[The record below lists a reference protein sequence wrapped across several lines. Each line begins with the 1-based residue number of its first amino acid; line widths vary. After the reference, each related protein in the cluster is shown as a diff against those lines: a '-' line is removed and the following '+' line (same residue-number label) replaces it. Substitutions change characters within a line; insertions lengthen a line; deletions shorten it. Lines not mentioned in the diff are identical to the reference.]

1 MNKTPKHLKYKL
13 VWLNRNIAY
22 NSISVLLC
30 RKKTWVYQEV
40 CHAHLL
46 KVFLRVWCP
55 ELSSPKTLDWL
66 HHSVSIYCCF
76 LKQSSLLCDFEARPD
91 PMPRFQWSWP
101 GCRAVL
107 FTSPLKVSVTRADI
121 PDASASQ
128 VHHMLSVCQLVD
140 SDSGPD
146 WCTVWSLQFCGF
158 SVKF

>member
-1 MNKTPKHLKYKL
+1 M
-13 VWLNRNIAY
+13 
-22 NSISVLLC
+22 VLITVFLFCFC
-30 RKKTWVYQEV
+30 RKKNLTTNLILTRSVPFSP
-40 CHAHLL
+40 L
-46 KVFLRVWCP
+46 KVFSEGVV
-55 ELSSPKTLDWL
+55 SKTLDWL

-76 LKQSSLLCDFEARPD
+76 LKQSSLLCDFEAPPD

-146 WCTVWSLQFCGF
+146 
-158 SVKF
+158 